1 MEKKTVAIIV
11 LTLTTIIFGYLYF
24 SKPKPASID
33 ISHNVIGSG
42 TTTITTHS
50 HAVITG
56 ATVATTLPSGA
67 VVVSGS
73 HLSVNSDVDTAT
85 KIVTE
90 YVYKDKFVE
99 KFVRAQWFVFAS
111 YGTDGVAGI
120 GALKQVVG
128 PIYAG
133 IGIEAIMPPRFDLS
147 TWKGKAYIGA
157 SF

>member
-11 LTLTTIIFGYLYF
+11 LSLTTIIFGYLAF

-33 ISHNVIGSG
+33 ISHNAMG

-50 HAVITG
+50 HVAITG

-73 HLSVNSDVDTAT
+73 HLSVNSDVDTAS
-85 KIVTE
+85 KVVTIE
-90 YVYKDKFVE
+90 KDREVE
-99 KFVRAQWFVFAS
+99 KFVQHQWFVFAS
-111 YGTDGVAGI
+111 YDTDGVAGI

-147 TWKGKAYIGA
+147 TWRAKAYLGLTL
-157 SF
+157 